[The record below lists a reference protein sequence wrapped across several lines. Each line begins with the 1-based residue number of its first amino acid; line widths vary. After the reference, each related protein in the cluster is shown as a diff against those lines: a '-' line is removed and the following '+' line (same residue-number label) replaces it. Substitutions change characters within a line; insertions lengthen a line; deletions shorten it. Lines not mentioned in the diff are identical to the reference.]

1 MSYIYIKM
9 FNSTSLGYCHD
20 LEYNLVKALGGPG
33 VDIIYVD
40 HDDVYSYF
48 DVEIDDDDVYDDE
61 VGDDNEMSAM
71 ASFVLG
77 YLQALESDGKVF
89 VDWDAMPESN
99 DEEDD
104 E

>member
-1 MSYIYIKM
+1 MTYIYIKM
-9 FNSTSLGYCHD
+9 YNTTSLGYCHD
-20 LEYNLVKALGGPG
+20 LEYNLWKALGGHG
-33 VDIIYVD
+33 VDITYVD
-40 HDDVYSYF
+40 HDDIWTYL
-48 DVEIDDDDVYDDE
+48 DVEIDDDDIYEEDD
-61 VGDDNEMSAM
+61 GNEMSAM

-89 VDWDAMPESN
+89 VDWDAMLAESN